1 MKKECLSEFRPE
13 GQHEQWAAATMSDYQ
28 IGPLKMSVKGYFK
41 VTGDYQITFIPI
53 NCKWRLLQFW
63 Y

>member
-1 MKKECLSEFRPE
+1 MKKECLSEFRPM

-41 VTGDYQITFIPI
+41 ATGDYQITFILI
-53 NCKWRLLQFW
+53 NCK
-63 Y
+63 